1 MRFYTTNP
9 KPGYSSYFI
18 YGVDEDAT
26 GITPSGDK
34 WRGLVICKLVDT
46 SFDVRDFVSTLGGKR
61 SHLEVDLKAESAW
74 KKDLLIENEYVGR
87 ARCSVEDVFDLEKGM
102 EIARNRAL
110 ASYRKDKY
118 KELMKIVF
126 DLGVIVN
133 QVYKEIDF
141 LAKKKK

>member
-26 GITPSGDK
+26 GVTSSGEK

-46 SFDVRDFVSTLGGKR
+46 SFDVRDFVSTLGGKKSR
-61 SHLEVDLKAESAW
+61 LEVDLKSGSAW
-74 KKDLLIENEYVGR
+74 KKDFLIGNEYVGK

-102 EIARNRAL
+102 EIARDRAL

-126 DLGVIVN
+126 DLEVIVN

-141 LAKKKK
+141 LVKTKK